1 MINDK
6 LQNRKFVIGGL
17 IVLVVIIYTVRLL
30 FIQVFTSSYKVLA
43 NDNAFY
49 KHILFPSRGLIYD
62 RYGKLLVYN
71 RPAYD
76 IMVTMK
82 EVTNLDTTDF
92 CNTVG
97 ITKDWFDQR
106 MIEIKDRHINQGYSP
121 YTPQVFITQ
130 VLPDDYAR
138 LMEKLFRFP
147 GFSVQRRSVRDY
159 AYDAAAH
166 TLGTIGEV
174 SRETIENDPYYK
186 PGDYVGITGVEKSY
200 ESVLRGEKGV
210 QILLRD
216 SRGRIKGSYD
226 DGKYDK
232 QPVTG
237 KDITLSLD
245 IELQMLGEKLMQ
257 GKRGSIVAIE
267 PSTGQIL
274 AMVSAPSYD
283 PKLMVGR
290 QRSALF
296 KQLNTDPERPLL
308 DRSIMGRY
316 PPGSTFKAAN
326 ALILQQEGITSKN
339 TRVACHGGYFVG
351 RFKVRCHIHP
361 SPLNLEGAIAY
372 SCNTY
377 FCTEFRALLD
387 SKKYANIE
395 QAFNTWRKDIL
406 TFGFGQKLGIDLPNE
421 NSGFIPTIKTY
432 NREHGKRRWMSL
444 NIVSDA
450 IGQGEII
457 ATPLQIANLCSLVA
471 NREYWITPHIVRS
484 IDGGSI
490 DPRYLVKHVP
500 PIDKWYYNNVV
511 EGMRQSVIYGTS
523 RIANFGDSIV
533 VCGKTGTSQN
543 PPHKDHS
550 IFMGFAPMNHPKI
563 AIMCIVENSGFGATY
578 AAPIAS
584 LMMEFYLTRKISPA
598 RQAFETT
605 MENTFL
611 IPNYGSKNSIVA
623 PAR

>member
-6 LQNRKFVIGGL
+6 LQNRKFVIGGFIVL
-17 IVLVVIIYTVRLL
+17 IVLVYTVRLL
-30 FIQVFTSSYKVLA
+30 TLQVFTPSYKILA
-43 NDNAFY
+43 DDNAFY
-49 KHILFPSRGLIYD
+49 KRILFPSRGLIYD
-62 RYGKLLVYN
+62 RFGKLLVYN

-76 IMVTMK
+76 IMVTMQ
-82 EVTNLDTTDF
+82 EISHLDTLDF

-97 ITKDWFDQR
+97 ISKEWFIQR
-106 MIEIKDRHINQGYSP
+106 MNDIKDRSVNPGYSP
-121 YTPQVFITQ
+121 YMPQVFITQ

-138 LMEKLFRFP
+138 LMEKLFHFP
-147 GFSVQRRSVRDY
+147 GFSVQKRSVRDY
-159 AYDAAAH
+159 VYDAAAH

-174 SRETIENDPYYK
+174 SRETIQRDPFYK
-186 PGDYVGITGVEKSY
+186 PGDYIGITGIEKSY
-200 ESVLRGEKGV
+200 ETVLRGEKGV

-216 SRGRIKGSYD
+216 SKGRIKGSFD
-226 DGKYDK
+226 NGKYDK

-237 KDITLSLD
+237 RDITLGLD
-245 IELQMLGEKLMQ
+245 IELQMLGQQLMQ

-274 AMVSAPSYD
+274 AMVSSPSYD

-290 QRSALF
+290 QRSTLF
-296 KQLNTDPERPLL
+296 RQLLNDPERPLL

-316 PPGSTFKAAN
+316 PPGSTFKVAN
-326 ALILQQEGITSKN
+326 ALIFQQEGITSKD

-351 RFKVRCHIHP
+351 RFKVGCHIHP
-361 SPLNLEGAIAY
+361 SPLDLEGAIAY

-377 FCTEFRALLD
+377 FCTEFRAMLD
-387 SKKYANIE
+387 SKKYKNIE
-395 QAFNTWRKDIL
+395 QAFDLWRKDIL
-406 TFGFGQKLGIDLPNE
+406 TFGFGQKLGVDLPNE
-421 NSGFIPTIKTY
+421 NSGFIPSTRTY
-432 NREHGKRRWMSL
+432 DREHGRRRWNSL

-450 IGQGEII
+450 IGQGEVI
-457 ATPLQIANLCSLVA
+457 ATPLQIANLAACVA
-471 NREYWITPHIVRS
+471 NRGYWITPHLIRS
-484 IDGGSI
+484 IEGENI
-490 DPRYLVKHVP
+490 DPRYLQKHVP
-500 PIDKWYYNNVV
+500 PIDPRYYNIVV
-511 EGMRQSVIYGTS
+511 AGMQQSVIYGTS
-523 RIANFGDSIV
+523 RIAAFGDSIV

-598 RQAFETT
+598 RQGLETQ

-611 IPNYGSKNSIVA
+611 IPMYGTQNPMVA
-623 PAR
+623 SY

>member
-6 LQNRKFVIGGL
+6 LQNRKYVLGGL
-17 IVLVVIIYTVRLL
+17 IVLVVLIYTVRLL
-30 FIQVFTSSYKVLA
+30 SLQVFTSAYKIMA
-43 NDNAFY
+43 DDNAFY
-49 KHILFPSRGLIYD
+49 KRILYPSRGLIYD
-62 RYGKLLVYN
+62 RFGKLLVYN

-76 IMVTMK
+76 IMVTMN
-82 EVTNLDTTDF
+82 EISDLDTTDF

-97 ITKDWFDQR
+97 ITKEWFDQR
-106 MIEIKDRHINQGYSP
+106 MSEIKDRSINRGYSP
-121 YTPQVFITQ
+121 YIPQIFITQ

-138 LMEKLFRFP
+138 LMEKLFHFS
-147 GFSVQRRSVRDY
+147 GFSVQKRSVRDY
-159 AYDAAAH
+159 AYDAGAH
-166 TLGTIGEV
+166 TLGAIGEV

-186 PGDYVGITGVEKSY
+186 PGDYVGITGIEKSY

-226 DGKYDK
+226 NGKYDK

-237 KDITLSLD
+237 RDITLGID
-245 IELQMLGEKLMQ
+245 IELQALGEKLMQ

-274 AMVSAPSYD
+274 ALVSSPSYD

-296 KQLNTDPERPLL
+296 QEMLNDPEKPLL
-308 DRSIMGRY
+308 DRSIMARY

-326 ALILQQEGITSKN
+326 ALIFQQEGITTKD

-351 RFKVRCHIHP
+351 HFKVGCHIHP
-361 SPLNLEGAIAY
+361 SPLDLEGALAY

-377 FCTEFRALLD
+377 FCTEFRAMLD
-387 SKKYANIE
+387 SKKYKNIE
-395 QAFNTWRKDIL
+395 QSFNTWRNDIL
-406 TFGFGQKLGIDLPNE
+406 TFGFGHKLGIDLPNE
-421 NSGFIPTIKTY
+421 NSGFIPTTKTY
-432 NREHGKRRWMSL
+432 DREHGRRRWTSL

-457 ATPLQIANLCSLVA
+457 ATPLQIANLAACVA
-471 NREYWITPHIVRS
+471 NRGYWITPHVVRS
-484 IDGGSI
+484 IEGENI

-500 PIDKWYYNNVV
+500 PIDERYYDVV
-511 EGMRQSVIYGTS
+511 VAGMRQSAIYGTS
-523 RIANFGDSIV
+523 KIANFSDSIL

-550 IFMGFAPMNHPKI
+550 IFMGFAPMNHPEI

-584 LMMEFYLTRKISPA
+584 LMIEYYLTRQISPA
-598 RQAFETT
+598 RQALETQ
-605 MENTFL
+605 MENTVL
-611 IPNYGSKNSIVA
+611 IPNYGKKNSIV
-623 PAR
+623 PPTR

>member
-6 LQNRKFVIGGL
+6 LQNRKYVIGGL
-17 IVLVVIIYTVRLL
+17 IVLVVLIFAVRLL
-30 FIQVFTSSYKVLA
+30 TLQVFTPSYKVLA
-43 NDNAFY
+43 DDNAFY
-49 KHILFPSRGLIYD
+49 KRILFPSRGLIYD
-62 RYGKLLVYN
+62 RFGKLLVYN

-76 IMVTMK
+76 IMVTMQ
-82 EVTNLDTTDF
+82 EISHLDTLDF

-97 ITKDWFDQR
+97 ISKEWFIQR
-106 MIEIKDRHINQGYSP
+106 MNDIKDRSINPGYSP
-121 YTPQVFITQ
+121 YMPQVFITQ

-138 LMEKLFRFP
+138 LMEKLFHFP
-147 GFSVQRRSVRDY
+147 GFSVQKRSVRDY

-174 SRETIENDPYYK
+174 SRETIQQDPFYK
-186 PGDYVGITGVEKSY
+186 PGDYIGITGIEKSY
-200 ESVLRGEKGV
+200 ETVLRGEKGV

-216 SRGRIKGSYD
+216 SKGRIKGSFD

-237 KDITLSLD
+237 RDITLGLD
-245 IELQMLGEKLMQ
+245 IELQMLGQQLMQ

-274 AMVSAPSYD
+274 AMVSSPSYD

-296 KQLNTDPERPLL
+296 RQLLNDPQRPLL

-316 PPGSTFKAAN
+316 PPGSTFKVAN
-326 ALILQQEGITSKN
+326 ALIFQQEGITSKD

-351 RFKVRCHIHP
+351 RFKVGCHIHP

-377 FCTEFRALLD
+377 FCTEFRAMLD
-387 SKKYANIE
+387 SKKYKNIE
-395 QAFNTWRKDIL
+395 QAFDLWRKDIL

-421 NSGFIPTIKTY
+421 NSGFIPSTRTY
-432 NREHGKRRWMSL
+432 DREHGRRRWNSL

-450 IGQGEII
+450 IGQGEVI
-457 ATPLQIANLCSLVA
+457 ATPLQIANLAACVA
-471 NREYWITPHIVRS
+471 NRGYWITPHLIRS
-484 IDGGSI
+484 IEGENI
-490 DPRYLVKHVP
+490 DPRYLQKHIP
-500 PIDKWYYNNVV
+500 PIDPRYYNVV
-511 EGMRQSVIYGTS
+511 VAGMQQSVIYGTS
-523 RIANFGDSIV
+523 KIAAFGDSII

-598 RQAFETT
+598 RLGLETQ

-611 IPNYGSKNSIVA
+611 IPMYGTQNQMVT
-623 PAR
+623 PH